1 MSMKNQYSINN
12 EIEPQEEDSVN
23 DNSNKN
29 NEGYSSRGNKW
40 SKDEDKLLLD
50 LTEKYEE
57 KNWEDIAT
65 HFEGK
70 SPKQCFNRWKKIN
83 TQTELIKGPWTY
95 EEDRKLLKWIQL
107 EGPKKWSMCAETIP
121 GRTGKQCRERWFNAL
136 NPQVKKGEWTIEEDY
151 KIYLLYSQYGGKWS
165 KIALNF
171 PNRTENSIKNR
182 FYSSLR
188 KLYSEK
194 IKNIY
199 NGNSPQVRSED
210 EVSCSN
216 AGARLSVGIGELIKL
231 FPAAIDSMSEKLMK
245 YKKMSLPQFVEY
257 ERNLI
262 EQSNKITKE
271 QKKFGKKNIKFEL
284 SGHSGHT
291 RKKSISHK
299 PEKEKVYQEECEKEI
314 NLECNQEIKRE
325 FEFEEKENTISESK
339 SDADLL
345 DIEREINSVCGGFQ
359 NNQGKESMDFFDFNA
374 KQENPFLLFSDP
386 KNSNNALNSESNIP
400 QNNQNNN
407 IPQTGNNNITNS
419 SSSNRVKNYL
429 NINCNIFLP
438 KKDNNLQNSNPKG
451 GYTNHKADIY
461 YYLLEELE
469 DLEALIKSA
478 KNELLT
484 YNNNAKCV

>member
-1 MSMKNQYSINN
+1 MSFKNQHSIDN
-12 EIEPQEEDSVN
+12 EIEPQEEDSIN

-29 NEGYSSRGNKW
+29 NEGYSSKGNKW
-40 SKDEDKLLLD
+40 SKDEDKLLLN

-57 KNWEDIAT
+57 KNWDEIAT

-70 SPKQCFNRWKKIN
+70 SSKQCLSRWKKIN
-83 TQTELIKGPWTY
+83 TQTEIIKGPWTY

-107 EGPKKWSMCAETIP
+107 EGPKKWSICAETIP

-194 IKNIY
+194 IKNSY
-199 NGNSPQVRSED
+199 NGNSPQLRSED

-245 YKKMSLPQFVEY
+245 YKKMNLPQFVEY

-262 EQSNKITKE
+262 EQSSKITKD
-271 QKKFGKKNIKFEL
+271 QKKNGKKNIKFEL
-284 SGHSGHT
+284 SEHT
-291 RKKSISHK
+291 PKLSAPHK
-299 PEKEKVYQEECEKEI
+299 QEKEKVCQEECEKLI

-325 FEFEEKENTISESK
+325 FEFEEKENTISESN

-345 DIEREINSVCGGFQ
+345 DIEREINSVCELQ
-359 NNQGKESMDFFDFNA
+359 NTQGKESMDCFDINA
-374 KQENPFLLFSDP
+374 KQENPFLMSSDP
-386 KNSNNALNSESNIP
+386 KNSKNAFNSENNIAA
-400 QNNQNNN
+400 NNTNNN
-407 IPQTGNNNITNS
+407 TLSTGNNNITNS

-438 KKDNNLQNSNPKG
+438 KKDNNIQNSNTKG
-451 GYTNHKADIY
+451 GYTNHKAEIY

>member
-1 MSMKNQYSINN
+1 MSFKNQYSIDN
-12 EIEPQEEDSVN
+12 EIEPQEEDSIN

-29 NEGYSSRGNKW
+29 NEGYSSKGNKW
-40 SKDEDKLLLD
+40 SKEEDRLLLN

-57 KNWEDIAT
+57 KNWDEIAT

-70 SPKQCFNRWKKIN
+70 SPKQCLSRWKKII

-107 EGPKKWSMCAETIP
+107 EGPKKWSICAETIP

-194 IKNIY
+194 IKNSY
-199 NGNSPQVRSED
+199 LGNSPQLRSED

-216 AGARLSVGIGELIKL
+216 VGARLSVGIGELIKL

-245 YKKMSLPQFVEY
+245 YKKMNLPQFVEY

-262 EQSNKITKE
+262 EQSSKITKD
-271 QKKFGKKNIKFEL
+271 QKKYGKKNVKFEL
-284 SGHSGHT
+284 SENTPKINASL
-291 RKKSISHK
+291 K
-299 PEKEKVYQEECEKEI
+299 PEKEKVCQEECEKVI

-345 DIEREINSVCGGFQ
+345 DIEREINSVCGFQ
-359 NNQGKESMDFFDFNA
+359 NSQGKESMDFLDINA
-374 KQENPFLLFSDP
+374 KQENPFDP
-386 KNSNNALNSESNIP
+386 KNSNNAINSENNIAP
-400 QNNQNNN
+400 NNTNNN
-407 IPQTGNNNITNS
+407 TPSAANNNTTNS

-438 KKDNNLQNSNPKG
+438 KKDNNIQNSNTKG
-451 GYTNHKADIY
+451 GYTNHKAEIY